1 MPGTPSSFS
10 FGAPAPPN
18 QALPAPSLF
27 APVNTDQIP
36 PAPSIFAVNNNDQA
50 SPAPSL
56 FGVNTNQALPA
67 KSLFGSF
74 AVNTSQVSLGTPLF
88 KDIGEHQPA
97 VNKPVVNKPAVKE
110 PAFSKPAVIE
120 PTKQTLFSPTVDDGT
135 KGNCDQDT
143 SR

>member
-36 PAPSIFAVNNNDQA
+36 PAPSIFA
-50 SPAPSL
+50 
-56 FGVNTNQALPA
+56 VNTNQALPA